1 MAKEGESMAMWN
13 LGACYEGGSGTNKNH
28 QLAYKWYLEAAD
40 HGYDIALYSLSTIY
54 FGMYGS
60 AFKYDPILAI
70 ALATVSEDY
79 GIGDKRIECLELL
92 KSFQSK
98 HSKKQISDG
107 RNLASQVRQNFEKRR
122 LKLFIQDWESKPTA
136 YRMSDSEKASKKVR
150 LKIKHLENKKE
161 IATKNKKLFDKKR
174 HEILAIH
181 RDGRMSD
188 EDAVRKLKN
197 LKDEEARKVSY
208 EEQQDLI
215 LLHHSAGLI
224 DDNEA
229 TKRLK
234 AIKNN

>member
-1 MAKEGESMAMWN
+1 MIAYTNSATLSGVVALPVAVETNDGERGDPRIVLVGLPDSAVR
-13 LGACYEGGSGTNKNH
+13 ESIDRVQSGITSS
-28 QLAYKWYLEAAD
+28 
-40 HGYDIALYSLSTIY
+40 G
-54 FGMYGS
+54 F
-60 AFKYDPILAI
+60 
-70 ALATVSEDY
+70 
-79 GIGDKRIECLELL
+79 GDKRIECLKLL